1 MVPGKKGASRV
12 RNMCQ
17 VPGTIRREAR
27 RARATAAPGI
37 LNIQPRIHRG
47 WRHHLLSFATLY
59 RHAPF
64 LPSAKTNQTDAL
76 LQLLIFIRLVY
87 RTISV
92 CVSTATVA
100 IPTAHGISWYQ
111 STVSFRGCYISYCC
125 RPYIFILSKMRT
137 GTSSGCWCQCSRVGS
152 PHLIIRASC
161 FPSCHKVDLNCLRYS
176 RVVTKYDIRSSAQVV
191 AKYNVRINA
200 QVVAKF
206 NARGQSQVVA
216 KYNYDVIPNISRC
229 TFFEVIPKF
238 SQSIMSN
245 VIPKL
250 SQSKMLEVMS
260 KLSQRRMSK
269 VMLKLSQS
277 IMSEVMPKLY

>member
-27 RARATAAPGI
+27 RARATAGSGI

-64 LPSAKTNQTDAL
+64 LPSAKTHQTDAL

-100 IPTAHGISWYQ
+100 IPTTHAISWYH

-125 RPYIFILSKMRT
+125 NSFILSKMKT
-137 GTSSGCWCQCSRVGS
+137 VTSSGCWCQCSRVGS
-152 PHLIIRASC
+152 PHLIIRAS
-161 FPSCHKVDLNCLRYS
+161 
-176 RVVTKYDIRSSAQVV
+176 
-191 AKYNVRINA
+191 
-200 QVVAKF
+200 
-206 NARGQSQVVA
+206 
-216 KYNYDVIPNISRC
+216 
-229 TFFEVIPKF
+229 
-238 SQSIMSN
+238 
-245 VIPKL
+245 
-250 SQSKMLEVMS
+250 
-260 KLSQRRMSK
+260 
-269 VMLKLSQS
+269 
-277 IMSEVMPKLY
+277 